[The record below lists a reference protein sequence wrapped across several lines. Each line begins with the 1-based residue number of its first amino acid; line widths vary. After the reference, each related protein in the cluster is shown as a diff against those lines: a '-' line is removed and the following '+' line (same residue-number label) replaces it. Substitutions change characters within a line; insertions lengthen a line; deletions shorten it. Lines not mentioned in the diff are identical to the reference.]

1 MQAELDLRRSKTY
14 DALLTAFEALMKEK
28 TFDEL
33 TVHELCQRARVG
45 RNTFY
50 AHFENKYAFF
60 QYFISLH
67 KEQIE
72 IRSAKSDNDFLA
84 FRLRAVKELFE
95 YLRDNRFIW
104 EKNITTHSAWML
116 RDMIKDNLKAPL
128 IEELNKLEQQTGMRL
143 AVSKNLLASFYASG
157 IIEVFTESL
166 YNDRI
171 PEAIVLA
178 DLERVCAQLF
188 TPALFQEEEA

>member
-1 MQAELDLRRSKTY
+1 MQTELDLRTQKTY
-14 DALLTAFEALMKEK
+14 GALIAAFEALMKEK

-33 TVHELCQRARVG
+33 TVHELCVRANVG

-60 QYFISLH
+60 RYFMSLR
-67 KEQIE
+67 KDQIE
-72 IRSAKSDNDFLA
+72 DVSAISGSDFLA
-84 FRLRAVKELFE
+84 YRLRAVKELFE
-95 YLRDNRFIW
+95 YLRDNRFLW

-116 RDMIKDNLKAPL
+116 RDMIRDNLKAPL
-128 IEELNKLEQQTGMRL
+128 IEELGKLERETGKRL
-143 AVSKNLLASFYASG
+143 TVSKNLLASFYASG

-171 PEAIVLA
+171 PENQVLT
-178 DLERVCAQLF
+178 DLERICAQLF
-188 TPALFQEEEA
+188 TPELFR

>member
-1 MQAELDLRRSKTY
+1 MQTKLDLRTRKTY
-14 DALLTAFEALMKEK
+14 DALIGAFEALMKEK

-33 TVHELCQRARVG
+33 TASELCARARVG

-60 QYFISLH
+60 RYYISMRKDL
-67 KEQIE
+67 IE
-72 IRSAKSDNDFLA
+72 DVSPGSGSDFLA
-84 FRLRAVKELFE
+84 YRLRAVKALFE

-116 RDMIKDNLKAPL
+116 RDMIRDNLKAPL
-128 IEELNKLEQQTGMRL
+128 IEELNKLERETGKRL

-171 PEAIVLA
+171 PEHQVLA
-178 DLERVCAQLF
+178 DLERICAQLF
-188 TPALFQEEEA
+188 TPELFQ